1 VPRPAEIM
9 ASTTNL
15 AGGDCRSGTVMDTPR
30 WVKSPAKSREKAS
43 V

>member
-1 VPRPAEIM
+1 M
-9 ASTTNL
+9 ASATNL
-15 AGGDCRSGTVMDTPR
+15 VGGDCRSGTVMDTPR